1 MPEDNLNNEIMA
13 IQEQEWEVE
22 EALSTLQEQYP
33 DAFAQMKQIE
43 EAQKKVQAL
52 KDAVKAKLIEDKD
65 FDLHEVGDLKVSL
78 SAVAK
83 VKVVDMDKVPDDFK
97 EVKTVLKEKKAQ
109 EYLKVMGKAPEGL
122 EDNSYYRLNWKYSK
136 KEEQ

>member
-22 EALSTLQEQYP
+22 KALSTLQEQYP

-52 KDAVKAKLIEDKD
+52 KDAVKAKLIEQKD

-83 VKVVDMDKVPDDFK
+83 VKVIDIDKVPDEFK
-97 EVKTVLKEKKAQ
+97 EVKTVVKEKKAQ

-122 EDNSYYRLNWKYSK
+122 EDNSYYRLNWKYK
-136 KEEQ
+136 KEDK

>member
-1 MPEDNLNNEIMA
+1 MPNDISSDIA
-13 IQEQEWEVE
+13 IIEKHEMDVE
-22 EALSTLQEQYP
+22 NALSALQEQYP
-33 DAFAQMKQIE
+33 DVFQKIKAIE
-43 EAQKKVQAL
+43 DARKDVQVL
-52 KDAVKAKLIEDKD
+52 KDAVKAKLIENRD

-83 VKVVDMDKVPDDFK
+83 VKVVDIDKVPAEFK
-97 EVKTVLKEKKAQ
+97 EVKTVVKEKKAQ
-109 EYLKVMGKAPEGL
+109 EYLKVMGECPEGL

>member
-22 EALSTLQEQYP
+22 KALSTLQEQYP

-109 EYLKVMGKAPEGL
+109 EYLKVMGKCPEGL